1 MRPIVHELE
10 AEYWGKVD
18 FVYLDRESPANKA
31 VVKQYG
37 IFGQPIFILIQP
49 DGSEIQRWFGTVD
62 LDAVRQALDAVQTS

>member
-18 FVYLDRESPANKA
+18 FVYLDRESAANRD
-31 VVKQYG
+31 VVEQYG